1 MAAARSPQ
9 EVFGRHAQALDAA
22 DLEQI
27 VADYGDDAIFI
38 TRQASN
44 AARPASIP
52 SCSVT
57 A

>member
-9 EVFGRHAQALDAA
+9 EVFGHHAPALDAA

-44 AARPASIP
+44 AARTPRHLRL
-52 SCSVT
+52 SVT